1 MKGTKKYRAAKAA
14 TAVGLHITI
23 SGMKITARAIAGT
36 VLSHHRRQPW
46 RACRALMQARAGTT
60 R

>member
-36 VLSHHRRQPW
+36 VSRTIGASHAVPA
-46 RACRALMQARAGTT
+46 AC
-60 R
+60 